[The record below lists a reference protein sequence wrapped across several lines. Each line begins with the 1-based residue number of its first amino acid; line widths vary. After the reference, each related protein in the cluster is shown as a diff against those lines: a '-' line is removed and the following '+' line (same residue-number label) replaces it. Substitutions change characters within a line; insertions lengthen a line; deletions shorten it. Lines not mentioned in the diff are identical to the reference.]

1 MNTYKRTRTV
11 FWRFYD
17 FISYSGINETTLDD
31 EVEQKIM
38 INRYFAI
45 LFFVFFFLSSCN
57 LLFLGFTKGCVS
69 LFIMSLFCG
78 ICFFLLKNISNNT
91 ILLLPIFI
99 LLPVTIS
106 YFSSFCGL
114 ESGVF
119 LYFFPLLLAIPIF
132 FNYAENKWLI
142 VCLIL
147 FILIN
152 IYVSAFSNFQ
162 LISQNPIYKP
172 YGHKLLIINITCVLL
187 LFAINSFFLE
197 EKRAYLGFLQGKD
210 FYRKKQV
217 QDLNAEVVRLKK
229 IINQG
234 LQSNTDF
241 NKLIDSIELNDTVF
255 IDHFEKFFPYF
266 CQKIKRQATDP
277 LTISD
282 LKFCAL
288 LKLNFTTKQ
297 IAVYTNATIKSAES
311 KKYRLRK
318 KLGIPKDVNITH
330 YFSNF

>member
-1 MNTYKRTRTV
+1 MNTYRQNRSI

-17 FISYSGINETTLDD
+17 FISYSGIHETTSDD

-38 INRYFAI
+38 FNRYFAI
-45 LFFVFFFLSSCN
+45 LFFVFLLLGVCN
-57 LLFLGFTKGCVS
+57 LLFLGFTKGSIS
-69 LFIMSLFCG
+69 LFIISLFCG
-78 ICFFLLKNISNNT
+78 VCFFLLKSMSNNT
-91 ILLLPIFI
+91 ILLVSIFV
-99 LLPVTIS
+99 LLAVTIS

-132 FNYAENKWLI
+132 FNYTENKWLI
-142 VCLIL
+142 VFLIL
-147 FILIN
+147 FILTNVYI
-152 IYVSAFSNFQ
+152 STFSHFQ
-162 LISQNPIYKP
+162 LISPSPIYRP

-197 EKRAYLGFLQGKD
+197 EKRAYLEFLQGKD

-217 QDLNAEVVRLKK
+217 QDLNTEVVRLKK
-229 IINQG
+229 LINQDI
-234 LQSNTDF
+234 QSSTNF
-241 NKLIDSIELNDTVF
+241 NDLIDSIQLNDTIF
-255 IDHFEKFFPYF
+255 IERFEKFFPYF
-266 CQKIKRQATDP
+266 FQKIKRQAIDA

-297 IAVYTNATIKSAES
+297 IAIYTNSTIKSAES

-318 KLGIPKDVNITH
+318 KLDIPKDVNITH
-330 YFSNF
+330 YFSEF